1 MSHDHIGVP
10 KFIEKG
16 FSINNSVYCY
26 NLINDKCYGNSI
38 DRLGTKNNYYD
49 EDVEKTLLANKIECQ
64 FSIFYN
70 DFINAKTSDE
80 LVALVKNNNAVI
92 EQFFSF
98 MYLRSMKT
106 LNEINKESIT
116 AKIFGDI
123 SHSELLRINS
133 LINVNPF
140 KIIGESYSFYP
151 LLNLSSINF
160 INNSVGYSILINQN
174 EKISFFIPLT
184 TNKGILITNNEN
196 LKNKEWTYIEKDALE
211 SIEHMNKTICRTEKV
226 IGNGFIFGD
235 AKVLVKSYIDYIKK
249 IKS

>member
-1 MSHDHIGVP
+1 
-10 KFIEKG
+10 
-16 FSINNSVYCY
+16 
-26 NLINDKCYGNSI
+26 
-38 DRLGTKNNYYD
+38 
-49 EDVEKTLLANKIECQ
+49 
-64 FSIFYN
+64 
-70 DFINAKTSDE
+70 
-80 LVALVKNNNAVI
+80 
-92 EQFFSF
+92 
-98 MYLRSMKT
+98 MKT

-133 LINVNPF
+133 LINVYPF

-174 EKISFFIPLT
+174 KKISFFIPLT

-226 IGNGFIFGD
+226 IGCKCQRENAEKWQFENAGYLL
-235 AKVLVKSYIDYIKK
+235 AS
-249 IKS
+249 IKSFIL